1 MKNQHYQKTTFL
13 PFARMFRKMVLSGR
27 ENSSE
32 DGLFPHYFPSL
43 SYIQF
48 EESPKKILI
57 LENLNDIVL

>member
-1 MKNQHYQKTTFL
+1 
-13 PFARMFRKMVLSGR
+13 MFRKMVLSGR

-48 EESPKKILI
+48 EEDPKKILI